1 MMEKRLPE
9 PIERY
14 LEARIDERSPR
25 SLLFVP
31 RPGLETAFKAQG
43 SRDTELVA
51 LQDPFTSL
59 DERVF
64 DMAIVGDA
72 LRRWPRARG
81 EQLLS
86 RLRDRNA
93 GSVWVVVGPA
103 AKSGDDTA
111 WRQAD
116 FIALG
121 FRRAPNTRELSED
134 WHVYRYDVHD
144 YKLTPSWLNARYWA
158 NPERWDKERW

>member
-1 MMEKRLPE
+1 MEKRLPE

-14 LEARIDERSPR
+14 LDARIDERAPS
-25 SLLFVP
+25 SLLWVT
-31 RPGLETAFKAQG
+31 RADLEPTAAAAN
-43 SRDTELVA
+43 STA
-51 LQDPFTSL
+51 T
-59 DERVF
+59 ERVEPEDTIGSLGERHF
-64 DMAIVGDA
+64 DMAVVADA
-72 LRRWPRARG
+72 LRHWPRTRG

-93 GSVWVVVGPA
+93 GSVWVVVGPVA
-103 AKSGDDTA
+103 ESGDDTA
-111 WRQAD
+111 WHQAD

-121 FRRAPNTRELSED
+121 FRRAPNTRELSEG
-134 WHVYRYDVHD
+134 WTVYRYDVHD